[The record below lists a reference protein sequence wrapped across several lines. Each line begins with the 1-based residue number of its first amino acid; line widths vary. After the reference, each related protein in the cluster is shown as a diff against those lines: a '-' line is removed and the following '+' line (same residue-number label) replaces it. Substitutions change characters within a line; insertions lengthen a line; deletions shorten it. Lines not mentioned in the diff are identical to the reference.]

1 VSIAGIGKIERV
13 ALRDVWRHEAHHL
26 TRWLEENADVL
37 HDVLGF
43 TLTVVDRERQAGA
56 FNVDL
61 VAEDDTGRTVV
72 IENQLERSDHDHL
85 GKIITYTAMIDA
97 EVAIW
102 IVAEPRAEHVRAV
115 SWLND
120 TSATDFWLLKIE
132 GIRIGDSPPAPL
144 LTLIVGPSEEGKQ
157 AGEVKKEI
165 AESANIRRRF
175 WTELL
180 DGARDKTRLHSGISP
195 GDDSW
200 ISTSAGKTGLAFTY
214 SVTQHASQVELYIDR
229 GRDADAQNMAI
240 FNELLTHKDEIERAY
255 GAALEWQPLEDRRA
269 CRIRERWEGVGY
281 RDEDQWPELQ
291 EKLIDAMI
299 RLEAALR
306 PHISRLA
313 I

>member
-1 VSIAGIGKIERV
+1 MTVVAKIERV

-43 TLTVVDRERQAGA
+43 TLTVIDRERQAGA
-56 FNVDL
+56 FSVDL
-61 VAEDDTGRTVV
+61 VAEDDTGRTVI

-97 EVAIW
+97 QVAIR

-120 TSATDFWLLKIE
+120 SSATDFWLLKIE

-144 LTLIVGPSEEGKQ
+144 LTLIVGPSEEGKKV
-157 AGEVKKEI
+157 GEVKKEI
-165 AESANIRRRF
+165 AESAHVRRRF

-180 DGARDKTRLHSGISP
+180 ETARDKTRLHSGISP

-200 ISTSAGKTGLAFTY
+200 ISASAGKTGLAFTY
-214 SVTQHASQVELYIDR
+214 SVTQHAAQVELYIDR
-229 GRDADAQNMAI
+229 GRGADEQNAAI
-240 FNELLTHKDEIERAY
+240 FHELLSHKEEIERAY
-255 GAALEWQPLEDRRA
+255 GGPLEWQPLEQRQA

-281 RDEDQWPELQ
+281 RNEDQWPELQ
-291 EKLIDAMI
+291 AGLIDAMV

-306 PHISRLA
+306 PHIARLS

>member
-1 VSIAGIGKIERV
+1 
-13 ALRDVWRHEAHHL
+13 
-26 TRWLEENADVL
+26 
-37 HDVLGF
+37 
-43 TLTVVDRERQAGA
+43 
-56 FNVDL
+56 
-61 VAEDDTGRTVV
+61 V

-85 GKIITYTAMIDA
+85 GKIITCTAMIDA

-144 LTLIVGPSEEGKQ
+144 LTLIVGPSEEGKK

-175 WTELL
+175 WTDLL
-180 DGARDKTRLHSGISP
+180 DRARDKTRLHSGISP

-200 ISTSAGKTGLAFTY
+200 ISASAGKTGLAYTS
-214 SVTQHASQVELYIDR
+214 SVTQHAAQVELYIDR
-229 GRDADAQNMAI
+229 GRDADAQNTAI
-240 FNELLTHKDEIERAY
+240 FSELLAHQDEIEGVY
-255 GAALEWQPLEDRRA
+255 GAPLEWQPLEERRA
-269 CRIRERWEGVGY
+269 CRIRERWEGIGY
-281 RDEDQWPELQ
+281 RDEEHWPELQ
-291 EKLIDAMI
+291 TKLIDAMI

-306 PHISRLA
+306 PFIARLT

>member
-1 VSIAGIGKIERV
+1 VSVIGKIERV
-13 ALRDVWRHEAHHL
+13 ALRDVWRHEAHLL

-43 TLTVVDRERQAGA
+43 TLTVIDRERPAGA
-56 FNVDL
+56 FSVDL
-61 VAEDDTGRTVV
+61 VAEDNTGRTVI

-85 GKIITYTAMIDA
+85 GKLVTYTAMIDA

-102 IVAEPRAEHVRAV
+102 IVSEPRAEHVRAV

-120 TSATDFWLLKIE
+120 ASATDFWLLKIE

-165 AESANIRRRF
+165 AESAHIRRRF
-175 WTELL
+175 WTDLL
-180 DGARDKTRLHSGISP
+180 DMARERTRLHSGISP
-195 GDDSW
+195 TDDSW
-200 ISTSAGKTGLAFTY
+200 ISASAGKTGLAFTY

-229 GRDADAQNMAI
+229 GRGADEQNLAI
-240 FNELLTHKDEIERAY
+240 FDELLSHQGEIEATY
-255 GAALEWQPLEDRRA
+255 GAPLEWMKLDQRRA

-281 RDEDQWPELQ
+281 RDEEQWAELQ
-291 EKLIDAMI
+291 AKLIDAMI
-299 RLEAALR
+299 RLEAALK
-306 PHISRLA
+306 PFIARLT

>member
-1 VSIAGIGKIERV
+1 VSAIGKIERV

-61 VAEDDTGRTVV
+61 VAEDDGGRTVV

-97 EVAIW
+97 QVAIW

-120 TSATDFWLLKIE
+120 LSATDFWLLKIE

-157 AGEVKKEI
+157 AGDVKKEI
-165 AESANIRRRF
+165 AESAHVRRRF
-175 WTELL
+175 WTGLL
-180 DGARDKTRLHSGISP
+180 DRAREKTRLHSGISP
-195 GDDSW
+195 CDDSW
-200 ISTSAGKTGLAFTY
+200 ISASAGKTGLTFVY
-214 SVTQHASQVELYIDR
+214 SVPQRTAQVELYIDR
-229 GRDADAQNMAI
+229 GRGGEEQNLAI
-240 FNELLTHKDEIERAY
+240 FDELLSHQSEIERAY
-255 GAALEWQPLEDRRA
+255 GAPLEWQRLDERRA

-291 EKLIDAMI
+291 DKLVDAMV
-299 RLEAALR
+299 RLESALK
-306 PHISRLA
+306 PFIADLA